1 GDGHTEDSIS
11 PPREQSAV
19 EDFHSVA
26 ETPGGRRRRIYDV
39 NDGHIH
45 EDETAARRE
54 LEDNIG
60 CKVRSKG
67 SPYVRKDG
75 SRVRKYVCSYADR
88 KGWKRCRFG
97 ALIVERATDGR
108 FEIEAESIHPPH
120 EPSGEAMPVRI
131 ASEAL
136 AVIDQ
141 HSETN
146 AKPSMI
152 KRVLRQKNLAA
163 GVPNVIKSINNR
175 KYRNKTGLR
184 DHGAKLEPGSSRAE
198 LLRYCSE

>member
-1 GDGHTEDSIS
+1 MPTSPQQGSSPPIRLSVGERAFLQNMLDRSSTSGSSGDGHTEDSIS

-120 EPSGEAMPVRI
+120 EPSGEAMPRP
-131 ASEAL
+131 
-136 AVIDQ
+136 
-141 HSETN
+141 T
-146 AKPSMI
+146 PS
-152 KRVLRQKNLAA
+152 RV
-163 GVPNVIKSINNR
+163 
-175 KYRNKTGLR
+175 
-184 DHGAKLEPGSSRAE
+184 
-198 LLRYCSE
+198 